1 MRSGVPELALGAP
14 PTGAAPH
21 RANPASTPA
30 LVPIKATPALTVHP
44 RAPQTQPDLEF
55 AGVRHMSEVPAAAQ
69 ATTTVDR
76 PNQPLQTSVKL
87 PEPGIELYHIGDTG
101 SMLPDF
107 TRPPAHVDRA
117 PR

>member
-1 MRSGVPELALGAP
+1 
-14 PTGAAPH
+14 
-21 RANPASTPA
+21 
-30 LVPIKATPALTVHP
+30 
-44 RAPQTQPDLEF
+44 
-55 AGVRHMSEVPAAAQ
+55 VPAAAQ